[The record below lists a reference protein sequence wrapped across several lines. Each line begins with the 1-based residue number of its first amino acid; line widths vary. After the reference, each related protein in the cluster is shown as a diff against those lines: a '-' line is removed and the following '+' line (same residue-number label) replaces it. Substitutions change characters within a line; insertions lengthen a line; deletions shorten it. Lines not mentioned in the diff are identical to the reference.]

1 MSYLSL
7 ISCTDRETVC
17 VATRIRSAYSSV
29 SKRETSFSRI
39 AHDSPMRINSAI
51 YPVLG
56 FDTRGPP
63 GGRPLREPAR
73 RPIGSHDRPQI
84 RLRDAGRKIP
94 GQAEEPGVGFRA
106 VQDHGSVDRLEVEHE
121 PGEDLQFRRGS
132 DMRRREP
139 DEHVFRAPD

>member
-7 ISCTDRETVC
+7 ISCTDRDTVC

-39 AHDSPMRINSAI
+39 ARYSPMRINSAI

-63 GGRPLREPAR
+63 EAGRHREPAT
-73 RPIGSHDRPQI
+73 RPIGSHNRPQN
-84 RLRDAGRKIP
+84 RLRNAGRQIP
-94 GQAEEPGVGFRA
+94 GQVEEPRVGFRA
-106 VQDHGSVDRLEVEHE
+106 VQHHRAVDRL
-121 PGEDLQFRRGS
+121 
-132 DMRRREP
+132 
-139 DEHVFRAPD
+139 DEIGRAHV

>member
-39 AHDSPMRINSAI
+39 ARHSPMRINSAI

-56 FDTRGPP
+56 FDTRGS
-63 GGRPLREPAR
+63 RQAARLREPATR
-73 RPIGSHDRPQI
+73 SIGSHNRPQL
-84 RLRDAGRKIP
+84 RLPDARREVP
-94 GQAEEPGVGFRA
+94 GQVEEPGVGFRA
-106 VQDHGSVDRLEVEHE
+106 VQDHG
-121 PGEDLQFRRGS
+121 
-132 DMRRREP
+132 
-139 DEHVFRAPD
+139 

>member
-39 AHDSPMRINSAI
+39 ARHSPMRINSAI

-56 FDTRGPP
+56 FDTRGP
-63 GGRPLREPAR
+63 REAVRLRAPTT
-73 RPIGSHDRPQI
+73 RPIASHDRPQI
-84 RLRDAGRKIP
+84 RLRDPGRKIP
-94 GQAEEPGVGFRA
+94 GQAEKPRVGFRA
-106 VQDHGSVDRLEVEHE
+106 VQDHGAINRLDVEHD
-121 PGEDLQFRRGS
+121 PGEVLQFR
-132 DMRRREP
+132 
-139 DEHVFRAPD
+139 